1 MKEENESIK
10 IRIREE
16 LEVAKRRLEAAKLL
30 FEKGMIDDA
39 VNRAYYSFFH
49 AAKAM
54 LNVLGYDAK
63 THSGVISE
71 FGLRI
76 IKTNFLDKKFGQYLR
91 RAYEMRESSD
101 YEIGVVFSEDE
112 VQTLI
117 KNAEEFLKKA
127 QEFVE
132 KRL

>member
-1 MKEENESIK
+1 MEENIK

-16 LEVAKRRLEAAKLL
+16 LHVAKRRLEAAKLL
-30 FEKGMIDDA
+30 FEKGMIEDA

-54 LNVLGYDAK
+54 LNALGFDAK
-63 THSGVISE
+63 THSGLISE

-76 IKTNFLDKKFGQYLR
+76 IKINLLDKKFGQYIR
-91 RAYEMRESSD
+91 KAFEMRESSD
-101 YEIGVVFSEDE
+101 YEIGVIFSKGE

-117 KNAEEFLKKA
+117 KNAEEFLRKA

>member
-1 MKEENESIK
+1 
-10 IRIREE
+10 
-16 LEVAKRRLEAAKLL
+16 
-30 FEKGMIDDA
+30 MIDDA

-54 LNVLGYDAK
+54 LNVLGFDAK
-63 THSGVISE
+63 THSGLISE

-76 IKTNFLDKKFGQYLR
+76 IKTNLLDKKFAQHFR
-91 RAYEMRESSD
+91 RAFEMRESSD
-101 YEIGVVFSEDE
+101 YEIGVIFGEDE

-117 KNAEEFLKKA
+117 EHAEEFLKEARK
-127 QEFVE
+127 FIE

>member
-1 MKEENESIK
+1 MMEENVK

-16 LEVAKRRLEAAKLL
+16 LEVAKTRLKAAKLL
-30 FEKGMIDDA
+30 FEKGMLEDA
-39 VNRAYYSFFH
+39 INRAYYSFFH

-63 THSGVISE
+63 THSGLISE

-76 IKTNFLDKKFGQYLR
+76 IKTNMLEKKFAQYFR
-91 RAYEMRESSD
+91 RAFEMRESSD
-101 YEIGVVFSEDE
+101 YEIGLVFSEEE

-117 KNAEEFLKKA
+117 RNAEEFLQKA

>member
-1 MKEENESIK
+1 M
-10 IRIREE
+10 REE
-16 LEVAKRRLEAAKLL
+16 LDTAKRRLKAAKLL
-30 FEKGMIDDA
+30 LEEGMLDDA

-54 LNVLGYDAK
+54 LNVLGFDAK
-63 THSGVISE
+63 THSGLISE

-76 IKTNFLDKKFGQYLR
+76 IKTNLLDKKFAEYFR
-91 RAYEMRESSD
+91 RAFEMRESSD
-101 YEIGVVFSEDE
+101 YEIGVIFGEEE
-112 VQTLI
+112 VQTLL

-127 QEFVE
+127 QEFTA

>member
-1 MKEENESIK
+1 MMEEKVK
-10 IRIREE
+10 IRIKEE
-16 LEVAKRRLEAAKLL
+16 LEVAKTRLKAAKLL
-30 FEKGMIDDA
+30 FEKGMLEDT

-63 THSGVISE
+63 THSGLISE

-76 IKTNFLDKKFGQYLR
+76 IKTSMLDKKFAQYFR
-91 RAYEMRESSD
+91 RAFEMRESSD
-101 YEIGVVFSEDE
+101 YEIGIVFSEEE

-117 KNAEEFLKKA
+117 KNAEEFLQKA
-127 QEFVE
+127 QEFVD

>member
-1 MKEENESIK
+1 MEENIK
-10 IRIREE
+10 LRIREE
-16 LEVAKRRLEAAKLL
+16 LNVAKRRLDAAKLL
-30 FEKGMIDDA
+30 FEKGMLEDA

-63 THSGVISE
+63 THSGLISE

-76 IKTNFLDKKFGQYLR
+76 IKTNVLNKKFAQYFR
-91 RAYEMRESSD
+91 RAFEMRESSD
-101 YEIGVVFSEDE
+101 YEIGITFGEEE

-127 QEFVE
+127 QEFSE
-132 KRL
+132 KRF

>member
-1 MKEENESIK
+1 
-10 IRIREE
+10 
-16 LEVAKRRLEAAKLL
+16 
-30 FEKGMIDDA
+30 
-39 VNRAYYSFFH
+39 
-49 AAKAM
+49 

-63 THSGVISE
+63 THSGLISE

-76 IKTNFLDKKFGQYLR
+76 IKTNMLEKKFAQYFR
-91 RAYEMRESSD
+91 RAFEMRESSD
-101 YEIGVVFSEDE
+101 CEIGLVFSEEE

-117 KNAEEFLKKA
+117 RNAEEFLQKA

>member
-1 MKEENESIK
+1 MMEENVK

-16 LEVAKRRLEAAKLL
+16 LEVAKTRLKAAKLL
-30 FEKGMIDDA
+30 FEKGMLEDA
-39 VNRAYYSFFH
+39 INRAYYSFFH

-63 THSGVISE
+63 THSGLISE

-76 IKTNFLDKKFGQYLR
+76 IKTNMLEKKFAQYFR
-91 RAYEMRESSD
+91 RAFEMSESSD
-101 YEIGVVFSEDE
+101 CEIGLVFSEEE

-117 KNAEEFLKKA
+117 RNAEEFLQKA

>member
-1 MKEENESIK
+1 MEENVKIVK
-10 IRIREE
+10 IRIKEE
-16 LEVAKRRLEAAKLL
+16 LEVAKTRLKAAKLL
-30 FEKGMIDDA
+30 FEKGMLEDT

-63 THSGVISE
+63 THSGLISE

-76 IKTNFLDKKFGQYLR
+76 IKTSMLDKKFAQYFR
-91 RAYEMRESSD
+91 RAFEMRESSD
-101 YEIGVVFSEDE
+101 EIGIVFSEEE

-117 KNAEEFLKKA
+117 KNAEEFLQKA